1 MKTTISVAALLGV
14 SLAAGGATLLRS
26 RAQNPTLPAQIPN
39 TPTLFPEL
47 KQISTMP
54 SAAPAIPQETPG
66 CLRIENTKA
75 LCPLRHTDVKANIS
89 GMVARVTVTQLFEGP
104 RDGGPVEAIYTF
116 PLPENA
122 AVDDMTIKIGKDGVI
137 KGTIK
142 RRDEARQLY
151 DAARAAGQT
160 AALLDQERDNIFTQ
174 SIANLLP
181 GEQVAVQI
189 SYVMPLK
196 YEDGHYEFVHP
207 LVVGPRYGAATTNQP
222 LGVRSGHD
230 VSVSVNLDA
239 GLALGELAAQLHAVK
254 IQRLGESRAQITLSP
269 ADSIPNKDFILRYTA
284 AGSEVQEGLLAK
296 SDGKGGGHFML
307 VLQPPATPRRA
318 DITPKELVFVI
329 DQTGSQAG
337 APIEKAKETM
347 RYCLQNLNPGDTF
360 QLLGF
365 NTQVYPCFPKPVA
378 ATQQNLRTALAYL
391 NPLQGS
397 GGTDILKAADFA
409 LRQPDDPDRLR
420 IICYMTDGYVNNDR
434 NIVGFIRNHRGSA
447 RMFPFGIGNSVNR
460 FLIEG
465 MAREGKGVADI
476 VDLRQPGKNTAQ
488 KFYQRIAD
496 PLLTEISVDWGG
508 LGVETGE
515 VYPKQIPDVFSAAPI
530 VLKGRYTKAGTGEIT
545 VRGRL
550 RGKPWERKIR
560 VSLPSTTEPGIG
572 EAIPTL
578 WAREKIAALMGDVWA
593 GDLQDTPVEQ
603 VTQLA
608 LTHKLMTEYTSFV
621 AVDERIRNLSGAQKS
636 VVVATELPEGV
647 SMESDS
653 KKRSRSN
660 YQYNVGSFGGG
671 MAAGGSAAASTP
683 AFLPRAATTQ
693 TRAATINKSD
703 FSRAKL
709 AAPLSESGMPP
720 PAGSALKGKGVA
732 PKDAMSKLTAVL
744 QAKAKAPSSFP
755 VKIIVKLVQPP
766 ADVLARLKSLGFV
779 PGPELMSGLELH
791 GSIDESKLKALAAL
805 TFVQAICEDRP
816 TT

>member
-1 MKTTISVAALLGV
+1 MKTTTSVAALLGV

-26 RAQNPTLPAQIPN
+26 RAQNPTLPAQIPS
-39 TPTLFPEL
+39 TPALFPEIGP
-47 KQISTMP
+47 ISTMR
-54 SAAPAIPQETPG
+54 AAPVTLQETPG

-122 AVDDMTIKIGKDGVI
+122 AVDDMTIKIGKEGVI

-142 RRDEARQLY
+142 RRDEARQIY

-269 ADSIPNKDFILRYTA
+269 ADSLPNKDFILRYTA

-318 DITPKELVFVI
+318 DVTPKELVFVI

-365 NTQVYPCFPKPVA
+365 NTEVYPCFPKPVA

-508 LGVETGE
+508 LSVETGE
-515 VYPKQIPDVFSAAPI
+515 IYPKQIPDVFSAAPI
-530 VLKGRYTKAGTGEIT
+530 VLKGRYSKAGTGEIT
-545 VRGRL
+545 VHGRL

-560 VSLPSTTEPGIG
+560 VSLPSTTEPGVG

-578 WAREKIAALMGDVWA
+578 WAREKIASLMGDVWA
-593 GDLQDTPVEQ
+593 GDLRETPVEQ

-636 VVVATELPEGV
+636 VVVPTELPEGV
-647 SMESDS
+647 SMESES

-660 YQYNVGSFGGG
+660 YQYSGHTSGFSELASSAAPAFGRGVQFQARYQALGSFGGG
-671 MAAGGSAAASTP
+671 MAAKASAAASTP

-693 TRAATINKSD
+693 PRAQI
-703 FSRAKL
+703 L
-709 AAPLSESGMPP
+709 
-720 PAGSALKGKGVA
+720 KGVA
-732 PKDAMSKLTAVL
+732 PKDALSKLTAVL

-766 ADVLARLKSLGFV
+766 ADVLARLKALGFV

-805 TFVQAICEDRP
+805 TFVQAIREDRP